1 MPKDN
6 NIKPESIHDNTNT
19 TSNSKQLDLLKKH
32 FPNCFDKDGNFI
44 SHKMEE
50 LVGDAGLELSKESYS
65 LNWLGKSYARLLAN
79 EVPRTLLKEDKAHN
93 TKEANKQSENL
104 LIKGDNLEVLKH
116 LSNAYSESV
125 KMIYIDPPYNTGG
138 DGFVYDDDRK
148 FTKEELS
155 KLAGIDEDEAQR
167 ILEFTS
173 SKSNSHSAWLTF
185 MYPRLYVARELL
197 REDGVIFISI
207 DDNEV
212 SQLKLLCDEVFGEE
226 NFVAQIPRRVKAS
239 GKTTDKIAINHDFL
253 LIYEKVDSK
262 FIQLKHDFKGYD
274 FKDEFFDKRGYY
286 KLNQTL
292 DYDSLSYS
300 KSLDYIIEKEGLVL
314 CAGGDIDAW
323 NSRQDGIHN
332 RADWA
337 WRWNKELFE
346 FGYNNGFI
354 VIKKGKDRPRIYTKT
369 YQKVRINNRTLTIE
383 TFIRGKSITTL
394 EFTNK
399 EYSNDN
405 ATKEIKNIFSKSY
418 FDYAKPTSL
427 IKQLIQINTCKDAVI
442 LDFFAGSGTTAHAV
456 MALNAEDGGDRKF
469 ITVQIPEKTDE
480 KSEAF
485 KAGYETIFD
494 ITKARIEK
502 ASEKLGD
509 KSGFKIF
516 ETMPIFEG
524 YLDDI
529 IELSEDTKLFNGS
542 NLNEEELEA
551 VLTTWKTYDGS
562 KLTEPLEEVKLAEY
576 TAQYGANTLYFMQ
589 KGFSEEALKALM
601 IRLDK
606 DKTFEPSK
614 LVLFGYNFESKYQ
627 RELKE
632 ALNIYTNKK
641 EIDLEM
647 VVRY

>member
-1 MPKDN
+1 MMPKKD
-6 NIKPESIHDNTNT
+6 SIHDNSNT
-19 TSNSKQLDLLKKH
+19 TQNSKQLNLLKQH
-32 FPNCFDKDGNFI
+32 FPNCFDKEGNFI

-50 LVGDAGLELSKESYS
+50 VVGDAGLELSKESYS

-79 EVPRTLLKEDKAHN
+79 EVPHTLLKEDKVHN
-93 TKEANKQSENL
+93 TKEANKTSENL

-148 FTKEELS
+148 FSKEELA
-155 KLAGIDEDEAQR
+155 KLAGIDEDEAKR

-226 NFVAQIPRRVKAS
+226 NFVANSVWQKRYSRENRVAIGTSHEYVLIYAKSYEQFQKSWNKIPLGEKQLKVYKNPNNDSRGKWRAVSLSAQGYRPNQMYKIVS
-239 GKTTDKIAINHDFL
+239 PITGKTHIPPEGSCWKIVKESYEQLLADNRIYFGKDGNSIPQRIQFLKSVEGLTPWTWWTHEECGHTD
-253 LIYEKVDSK
+253 ESK
-262 FIQLKHDFKGYD
+262 KEI
-274 FKDEFFDKRGYY
+274 
-286 KLNQTL
+286 QTL
-292 DYDSLSYS
+292 FGTQTAFDTPKPIRLLKRILHLST
-300 KSLDYIIEKEGLVL
+300 KKD
-314 CAGGDIDAW
+314 DI
-323 NSRQDGIHN
+323 
-332 RADWA
+332 
-337 WRWNKELFE
+337 
-346 FGYNNGFI
+346 
-354 VIKKGKDRPRIYTKT
+354 V
-369 YQKVRINNRTLTIE
+369 
-383 TFIRGKSITTL
+383 
-394 EFTNK
+394 
-399 EYSNDN
+399 
-405 ATKEIKNIFSKSY
+405 
-418 FDYAKPTSL
+418 
-427 IKQLIQINTCKDAVI
+427 

-456 MALNAEDGGDRKF
+456 MELNKEDNGNRNF
-469 ITVQIPEKTDE
+469 ITVQIPEKIDI
-480 KSEAF
+480 KSESY
-485 KAGYETIFD
+485 KSGYRTIFD

-516 ETMPIFEG
+516 ETTPIFEG

-529 IELSEDTKLFNGS
+529 AELNDDTKLFNGS
-542 NLNEEELEA
+542 NLNEEELETL
-551 VLTTWKTYDGS
+551 LTTWKAYDGS
-562 KLTEPLEEVKLAEY
+562 KLTEPLVEVKLAEY

-589 KGFSEEALKALM
+589 KGFSTQALKALM
-601 IRLDK
+601 AKLDE

-614 LVLFGYNFESKYQ
+614 LVLFGYNFDSKYQ

-632 ALNIYTNKK
+632 ALNVYTNKK